1 MLFTNKR
8 GDRTIP
14 IIIRNAEL
22 QQKDDCKFLGIYID
36 KELNWK
42 AHIKYIANKV
52 SKNVALLGRLR
63 HTFPK
68 PILKNLYCN
77 IIWGAADK
85 TCIQNLIVLQKRQ
98 LES

>member
-1 MLFTNKR
+1 MLLSNKR

-52 SKNVALLGRLR
+52 SKNVALLGRLK

-68 PILKNLYCN
+68 PILKKSIFNLDS
-77 IIWGAADK
+77 ALFK
-85 TCIQNLIVLQKRQ
+85 LLQYNMG
-98 LES
+98 SGCHHSP